1 MPTLFTLNRFF
12 PATAI
17 LAVALS
23 SACQVADIHVIPAR
37 TWTGLSGSVA
47 ATDLDD
53 EGALRGST
61 LDELGIGKRD
71 SNDLLSIEWDH
82 GSDHWERFGHS
93 TDSMGTGVLA
103 DHLHLEGEVLLSHEG
118 EVETDLHLGLYGLRW
133 VRPITRRGA
142 LEISAGAS
150 LVGAE
155 FDLDLD
161 QEVIDAEG
169 VPTGEH
175 KSTGK
180 DAVMPFP
187 LPALDLRYAHESF
200 DARLSLS
207 GLWVWVDDGDGH
219 IIDLDFQIVVPA
231 FDNFG
236 DLVCGYHELEIELDH
251 ASDGER
257 ARLDV
262 TFSGPYLGLRFGF

>member
-1 MPTLFTLNRFF
+1 MKRSILFAAMLM
-12 PATAI
+12 
-17 LAVALS
+17 VALS
-23 SACQVADIHVIPAR
+23 PACQVADVQVIPAR
-37 TWTGLSGSVA
+37 TWTGIGGSVA

-53 EGALRGST
+53 EGAMRGST
-61 LDELGIGKRD
+61 LDELGIGDRE
-71 SNDLLSIEWDH
+71 SNDRLSFEWDH
-82 GSDHWERFGHS
+82 ESDHWEFFGHS
-93 TDSMGTGVLA
+93 TNSMGTGVLA
-103 DHLHLEGEVLLSHEG
+103 DDLHLGGVEIRFDEG

-150 LVGAE
+150 LVVAE
-155 FDLDLD
+155 FDLSLE
-161 QEVIDAEG
+161 QEVLDADTG

-187 LPALDLRYAHESF
+187 LPTLDLRYDHESF

-219 IIDLDFQIVVPA
+219 IIELDFRVVVPA

-236 DLVCGYHELEIELDH
+236 ELVCGYHELQLELDH
-251 ASDGER
+251 ASGGER